1 MLNTYESSWASPPRH
16 GKLRYFAF
24 ACPYLPPK
32 ALFAP
37 GWMSIFPDIFIHRIL
52 YHTQSTGAKL
62 DGFKLAGFNHVV
74 NVTFSA
80 TEGGC
85 GGVDIDE
92 LFGRHG

>member
-1 MLNTYESSWASPPRH
+1 MPVSFPL
-16 GKLRYFAF
+16 
-24 ACPYLPPK
+24 

-37 GWMSIFPDIFIHRIL
+37 WRVFVFSNVFLHGIF
-52 YHTQSTGAKL
+52 YHTQSTGAEL
-62 DGFKLAGFNHVV
+62 DGFKLASFDHIV
-74 NVTFSA
+74 NVAFSA